1 MTDYLAGIMLATA
14 ACSMGLGAAGHS
26 IWQAGKARK
35 KRRLPEQWHLQT
47 RLLLSST
54 ELEVWH
60 WLQRAFFE
68 YDVLVKIPL
77 IRFMAP
83 RSASEGKRSHELIK
97 DLYCSF
103 TICGVDGTVI
113 GCIDVPGSRGLKTS
127 TRHLKQTLF
136 AECHLA
142 YAVVRAGNLP
152 SLEAMR
158 SAFLGEV
165 DAHDDEP
172 AAVQATP
179 VAAPV
184 QLAVEEAVVQ
194 GPSTEPAPMDDM
206 PIQTSADTSVEVDMM
221 AVAEARQRL
230 RAKLDRGRKIRFTNF
245 DPLST
250 SPGTAQI
257 PAGNMCLRSGK
268 TPSSCPRASRARS
281 GATSRGR
288 GNAVR
293 PSAKTRSGAG

>member
-1 MTDYLAGIMLATA
+1 MADYLAGSMLATA
-14 ACSMGLGAAGHS
+14 VCSMMLGAAGHRT
-26 IWQAGKARK
+26 WQAGKARK
-35 KRRLPEQWHLQT
+35 KRKLPEQWHLQA

-83 RSASEGKRSHELIK
+83 RSAVEGKRSHELIK

-103 TICGVDGTVI
+103 TICAVDGTVI
-113 GCIDVPGSRGLKTS
+113 GCVDVPGPNGLKS
-127 TRHLKQTLF
+127 SIRALKQTLF
-136 AECHLA
+136 AECGLA

-158 SAFLGEV
+158 SAFLAEV
-165 DAHDDEP
+165 DLSDDEP
-172 AAVQATP
+172 APVQ
-179 VAAPV
+179 AAPV
-184 QLAVEEAVVQ
+184 RVAVEEAMVEEAVVEEAMVEAQ
-194 GPSTEPAPMDDM
+194 ATEPAPLDDM
-206 PIQTSADTSVEVDMM
+206 PIQTSADTSVHVDML
-221 AVAEARQRL
+221 AVAEARERL

-250 SPGTAQI
+250 
-257 PAGNMCLRSGK
+257 
-268 TPSSCPRASRARS
+268 
-281 GATSRGR
+281 
-288 GNAVR
+288 
-293 PSAKTRSGAG
+293 GAGAVHAVAAKHVPSQWDDSFIMSESEQNQVAGKKEEG

>member
-1 MTDYLAGIMLATA
+1 MVDYLAGSMLLTA
-14 ACSMGLGAAGHS
+14 VCGMVLGVAGHS
-26 IWQAGKARK
+26 GWQASKARK
-35 KRRLPEQWHLQT
+35 RRKLPQQWHLQT

-60 WLQRAFFE
+60 WLQHAFFE

-83 RSASEGKRSHELIK
+83 RSAAEGKRSHELIK

-103 TICGVDGTVI
+103 TICAVDGTVI

-127 TRHLKQTLF
+127 NRNLKQTLF

-152 SLEAMR
+152 SIEAVR

-165 DAHDDEP
+165 DVPEDEP
-172 AAVQATP
+172 AVVQAEPVPVQVAVQEP
-179 VAAPV
+179 VLEAA
-184 QLAVEEAVVQ
+184 A
-194 GPSTEPAPMDDM
+194 TEPAPLDDM
-206 PIQTSADTSVEVDMM
+206 PIQTSADTSVQVDML
-221 AVAEARQRL
+221 AVAEARSRL

-245 DPLST
+245 DPQST
-250 SPGTAQI
+250 G
-257 PAGNMCLRSGK
+257 
-268 TPSSCPRASRARS
+268 S
-281 GATSRGR
+281 GAAHAGSGQQ
-288 GNAVR
+288 V
-293 PSAKTRSGAG
+293 PSQWEDSFIMSESEQNQVAGKKEG